1 MNYKQNKIMRK
12 INLIIL
18 VLFISSKSIAQL
30 GVNTKSPAHP
40 LDIKTN
46 EGNVIIDKT
55 GKIGVGL
62 TNPKVALDLRSGDN
76 GAMALG
82 MTNQTATEAGSGAIR
97 YNHSP
102 AIGVKGYVEFSD
114 GEQWIGYFPYGQPRI
129 IVIAEKKDNKVEVF
143 ENGHVT
149 IGSYTDGIPARSA
162 TYLTSWNEVL
172 DSDSGSN
179 RNNFDPLKGEF
190 VAPREGV
197 YLATFTFALEEN
209 EVHANDATQVEAIWE
224 VRDSSNAIIQ
234 RIKTNNGYASD
245 TGMDWWGQPKGIVTV
260 GSTCT
265 ASFYLK
271 KGDKVRP
278 FVWTNVSRTTT
289 GTNDAKYNA
298 SKRRLLNTGG
308 YNVLTIVEQ

>member
-1 MNYKQNKIMRK
+1 MRK
-12 INLIIL
+12 VNLIIL
-18 VLFISSKSIAQL
+18 VLLVSSKSFAQL
-30 GVNTKSPAHP
+30 GINTDAPAHP

-46 EGNVIIDKT
+46 TGNVIIDET
-55 GKIGVGL
+55 GKVGVGL

-82 MTNQTATEAGSGAIR
+82 MTNKTATEAGAGAIR

-143 ENGHVT
+143 ENGYVT

-172 DSDSGSN
+172 DSDSGTN
-179 RNNFDPLKGEF
+179 RNNFDPVKGEF
-190 VAPREGV
+190 VAPREGA
-197 YLATFTFALEEN
+197 YLAIFTFALEPR
-209 EVHANDATQVEAIWE
+209 EVNHLAGNQVEAIWE
-224 VRDSSNAIIQ
+224 VRDSSNTIVQ
-234 RIKTNNGYASD
+234 RIKTNNGYPSD
-245 TGMDWWGQPKGIVTV
+245 TGVESSGGKVTV

-278 FVWTNVSRTTT
+278 FVWTNVSWDPI

-298 SKRRLLNTGG
+298 SKRRLVTTGG